1 MQELKRA
8 AQELLP
14 DADDEDANSETATT
28 AQEDGGAT
36 NINQTFEA
44 LLKQLCK
51 GKLTDAAKVEGPI
64 GAWRV
69 KHMSGVDDPRV
80 LSFFNDVLPSVV
92 ARLVNF
98 EDARIMMQKRKVFCT
113 VALTFF
119 DTLSDY
125 SACWVLLKDGS
136 GYGIAM
142 LVVLIISMVSQAAT
156 ARYLTREG
164 PIATVGALLGLKPIL
179 DGVNI
184 IFDIPPQPGALT
196 SLVAFGFTRSM
207 ETATESIPFAVI
219 QALALMQQRSVAQAV
234 SFVITLANIAHTV
247 VSVDHHID
255 TNQKSTKSGADAL
268 GVLSARLESKRTV
281 LFDRNIS
288 AGVSRGET
296 RGHRDSRYRVTWLPR
311 ICADRRVRH
320 LLVGAFY
327 GWKLAILYRGWR
339 KWFSQY
345 RDSYSRCIRV

>member
-1 MQELKRA
+1 MVVLSAHDERPASLVDASDSCRGGQQDLESSGVADQSSNLFLPGAAPPATLSSTRNARVAPDPSQRTTNTRQRRHSTGSLSAKRRPSTAPPQHRRRSSILQELKRA

-14 DADDEDANSETATT
+14 DADDEDANSETATMF
-28 AQEDGGAT
+28 QEDGGAT

-51 GKLTDAAKVEGPI
+51 GKLTDAAEVEGPI

-80 LSFFNDVLPSVV
+80 LSFFNEVLPSVV

-98 EDARIMMQKRKVFCT
+98 EDARIKMQKRKVFCT

-136 GYGIAM
+136 PYGIAM
-142 LVVLIISMVSQAAT
+142 LVVLIISMGGQAVG

-196 SLVAFGFTRSM
+196 SG
-207 ETATESIPFAVI
+207 
-219 QALALMQQRSVAQAV
+219 
-234 SFVITLANIAHTV
+234 
-247 VSVDHHID
+247 
-255 TNQKSTKSGADAL
+255 
-268 GVLSARLESKRTV
+268 GVRFHS
-281 LFDRNIS
+281 
-288 AGVSRGET
+288 
-296 RGHRDSRYRVTWLPR
+296 
-311 ICADRRVRH
+311 
-320 LLVGAFY
+320 FY
-327 GWKLAILYRGWR
+327 GDGDRIDPFRGDPSPR
-339 KWFSQY
+339 S
-345 RDSYSRCIRV
+345 DAATLSRAGGVICDHPR